1 MLLFTIGRDL
11 RNEINKY
18 QQNKVNFAH
27 FIYSTVPVPCPS
39 LPFHPYLFLLLPL
52 FLLLFSFLLIQLP
65 KLFPDLLMELSVS
78 ARKVPMFSFLPGE
91 VQLGLP
97 GMVTAFA
104 VQNNATLT
112 PLFKLQAVSTMVTLW
127 DVLYI
132 SRVFYI
138 AM

>member
-1 MLLFTIGRDL
+1 MSIT
-11 RNEINKY
+11 
-18 QQNKVNFAH
+18 
-27 FIYSTVPVPCPS
+27 SSP
-39 LPFHPYLFLLLPL
+39 FLLLLLLLLLLLRHLFFYLLLLLL

-112 PLFKLQAVSTMVTLW
+112 PLFKLQAVSTLVTPW
-127 DVLYI
+127 DVLHGV
-132 SRVFYI
+132 RVLYVNQLDLC
-138 AM
+138 